1 MIIYRPACGGLAE
14 AMAQA
19 KEFESEQEMKE
30 YIVKKYADVHDQA
43 PFGIEDISIDKES
56 VEDDRIGWKDCRY
69 VCVRRFFDE
78 NYIKKYGTA
87 QCIGYCAQN
96 YKK

>member
-1 MIIYRPACGGLAE
+1 MGEGTAGSDFEGENNMIIYRPACGGLAE

-43 PFGIEDISIDKES
+43 PFGI
-56 VEDDRIGWKDCRY
+56 
-69 VCVRRFFDE
+69 
-78 NYIKKYGTA
+78 
-87 QCIGYCAQN
+87 
-96 YKK
+96 